1 MTRALLCAAAILGL
15 AGCSPVPNAA
25 TPTESAAA
33 TTAQVGGATGAPAPR
48 AHCQAGDAGFLPD
61 SICTTGATDPRV
73 SQADISSTIC
83 RNGYTATVRPPASVT
98 EPIKRDRMAAYGI
111 TAPLA
116 QYELDH
122 LVSGGGGDDDE

>member
-1 MTRALLCAAAILGL
+1 MATS
-15 AGCSPVPNAA
+15 SPNGGSIGAA
-25 TPTESAAA
+25 TP
-33 TTAQVGGATGAPAPR
+33 PAR
-48 AHCQAGDAGFLPD
+48 CHAGDNGSLPD
-61 SICTTGATDPRV
+61 SACTPGATDPRV

-122 LVSGGGGDDDE
+122 LVSGGGGGDDE